1 MNLDTGTAISQ
12 LLIKAGLINE
22 KQFLHANRVRSKLAE
37 HKTLLNTMLSLEYF
51 TEEQLNNVLRQMN
64 LEVRLGDLLVELGDI
79 TSIQLENA
87 LRIQKSLSVR
97 KKLGEILIEQHYIKE
112 KRLIQVLSSQLGFHY
127 LDPDFNKID
136 KSLLNDI
143 PPKLCEEYKFI
154 PIKSDKNIV
163 FIACLDPRDKKMLR
177 VVKNSFHCKI
187 IPLICCQEALTEAIN
202 KLSYYKKR
210 NTDYKELSD
219 EKISVNQVEEILYS
233 AIQLDASDIHIETLN
248 DKVRVRFRRD
258 GVLFPFKQFE
268 KAKGPSLIGRLKV
281 LSQADI
287 AERRRHQDGKFEF
300 TDPSSG
306 AVIDIR
312 CSFYISIY
320 GEKVCLRILKR
331 KALFL
336 NINET
341 TMAPAV
347 LERFKQDA
355 LDIPTGV
362 VLITGPTG
370 SGKTTTL
377 YSCVDYLNNNEVSII
392 TAEEP
397 VEYVIDGIT
406 QCSLNPKIG
415 LTFEE
420 TLRHMVRQD
429 PDVIVLGEI
438 RDNLSAEAAIQA
450 ALTGHKVLTTFH
462 TEDTIGGLL
471 RLMNMNIESFL
482 ISSTVISVLAQR
494 LLRRVCLQC
503 AQPYQPKPLELLR
516 FNLQSSDLQNENF
529 QIGKGCEQC
538 AYTGYH
544 GRIGVY
550 ELLVLNERV
559 KDAILSNRPSF
570 EIRRISIE
578 TSGLITLQEDGID
591 KASLGLTTL
600 LEVQRM
606 LPHVEKPRPLQEI
619 KRLGRS
625 YLL

>member
-1 MNLDTGTAISQ
+1 MNLDTGTTISQ

-112 KRLIQVLSSQLGFHY
+112 KRLIQ
-127 LDPDFNKID
+127 
-136 KSLLNDI
+136 
-143 PPKLCEEYKFI
+143 
-154 PIKSDKNIV
+154 
-163 FIACLDPRDKKMLR
+163 
-177 VVKNSFHCKI
+177 
-187 IPLICCQEALTEAIN
+187 
-202 KLSYYKKR
+202 
-210 NTDYKELSD
+210 
-219 EKISVNQVEEILYS
+219 
-233 AIQLDASDIHIETLN
+233 QLDASDIHIETLH

-258 GVLFPFKQFE
+258 GVLFPFKQFD
-268 KAKGPSLIGRLKV
+268 KAKGPCLIGRLKV

-300 TDPSSG
+300 KDPSSG
-306 AVIDIR
+306 AVNDIR

-415 LTFEE
+415 FTFEE

>member
-1 MNLDTGTAISQ
+1 M
-12 LLIKAGLINE
+12 
-22 KQFLHANRVRSKLAE
+22 
-37 HKTLLNTMLSLEYF
+37 
-51 TEEQLNNVLRQMN
+51 
-64 LEVRLGDLLVELGDI
+64 
-79 TSIQLENA
+79 
-87 LRIQKSLSVR
+87 
-97 KKLGEILIEQHYIKE
+97 
-112 KRLIQVLSSQLGFHY
+112 
-127 LDPDFNKID
+127 
-136 KSLLNDI
+136 
-143 PPKLCEEYKFI
+143 
-154 PIKSDKNIV
+154 
-163 FIACLDPRDKKMLR
+163 
-177 VVKNSFHCKI
+177 
-187 IPLICCQEALTEAIN
+187 
-202 KLSYYKKR
+202 
-210 NTDYKELSD
+210 
-219 EKISVNQVEEILYS
+219 YS
-233 AIQLDASDIHIETLN
+233 AIQLDASDIHIETLH

-258 GVLFPFKQFE
+258 GVLFPFKQFD
-268 KAKGPSLIGRLKV
+268 KAKGPCLIGRLKV

-300 TDPSSG
+300 KDPSSG

-482 ISSTVISVLAQR
+482 ISSTIISVLAQR

-503 AQPYQPKPLELLR
+503 AQPYQPNPLELLR

>member
-1 MNLDTGTAISQ
+1 MNLDTGTTISHH
-12 LLIKAGLINE
+12 LIKAGLISE
-22 KQFLHANRVRSKLAE
+22 KQFLHAKRVKNKLAKN
-37 HKTLLNTMLSLEYF
+37 KTLLNTMLSLEYF
-51 TEEQLNNVLRQMN
+51 TEEQLNSVLRKIN
-64 LEVRLGDLLVELGDI
+64 LIVRIGDLLVELGYI
-79 TSIQLENA
+79 TTEQLENA
-87 LRIQKSLSVR
+87 LRIQRDPKVN
-97 KKLGEILIEQHYIKE
+97 KKIGEILIELRYIKE
-112 KRLIQVLSSQLGFHY
+112 KQLIQILSSQLGFHY
-127 LDPDFNKID
+127 CEPDFNKID

-143 PPKLCEEYKFI
+143 QPNLCDEYKFI
-154 PIKSDKNIV
+154 PIETKEDTV
-163 FIACLDPRDKKMLR
+163 FIACLDPSDKIILQ
-177 VVKNSFHCKI
+177 VATNSFHCKI
-187 IPLICCQEALTEAIN
+187 TPVICCQNALQETIN
-202 KLSYYKKR
+202 KFKYYKNK
-210 NTDYKELSD
+210 NTVNTLLSKEQC
-219 EKISVNQVEEILYS
+219 IINQVEEILYT
-233 AIQLDASDIHIETLN
+233 AIQQDASDIHIETLQ
-248 DKVRVRFRRD
+248 DKIRVRFRRD
-258 GVLFPFKQFE
+258 GVLFFFKYYDKE
-268 KAKGPSLIGRLKV
+268 IGPSLIGRLKV

-287 AERRRHQDGKFEF
+287 SERRRHQDGKFEF

-312 CSFYISIY
+312 CSFYISIH
-320 GEKVCLRILKR
+320 GEKVCLRLLKR

-336 NINET
+336 NIDET
-341 TMAPAV
+341 AMAPVV
-347 LERFKQDA
+347 LDRFKQDA

-377 YSCVDYLNNNEVSII
+377 YSCIDYLNSNEVSII

-397 VEYVIDGIT
+397 VEYIIDGII
-406 QCSLNPKIG
+406 QCSLNAKIG
-415 LTFEE
+415 VTFEE

-438 RDNLSAEAAIQA
+438 RDNQSAEAAIQA

-494 LLRRVCLQC
+494 LLRRVCLDC
-503 AQPYQPKPLELLR
+503 AQPYQPTLQELLR
-516 FNLQSSDLQNENF
+516 FNLQTSDIQSGNF
-529 QIGKGCEQC
+529 RTGTGCENC
-538 AYTGYH
+538 SYTGYQ

-591 KASLGLTTL
+591 KAALGLTTL
-600 LEVQRM
+600 TEVQRM
-606 LPHVEKPRPLQEI
+606 LPRVEKPRPLQEI
-619 KRLGRS
+619 RRLGQN
-625 YLL
+625 YFL